1 MDNRIHGGNSIYFMD
16 IKDGTIMDIET
27 LRDDIIKEEGGI
39 ILNPYQDHLGYW
51 TIGAGHLIRDDE
63 KEELMKPISQERAI
77 EIFMKDFNIA
87 LKDMETF
94 TMDMDID
101 ENAKE
106 CVAHMVFQLG
116 LPRLQKFVKFKEC
129 LKNKDYA
136 GAMVEMK
143 DSRWYNQTTN
153 RANRII
159 AKMQKSITVD
169 V

>member
-1 MDNRIHGGNSIYFMD
+1 
-16 IKDGTIMDIET
+16 MDIET

-39 ILNPYQDHLGYW
+39 ILKPYQDHLGYW
-51 TIGAGHLIRDDE
+51 TIGAGHLIRDNE
-63 KEELMKPISQERAI
+63 KDELMKPITKERAV
-77 EIFMKDFNIA
+77 ELFMKDFNVA
-87 LKDMETF
+87 LNDMEIF
-94 TMDMDID
+94 TEDMSLDD
-101 ENAKE
+101 NAKE

-129 LKNKDYA
+129 LKNKDIA

-159 AKMQKSITVD
+159 AKMQKSITAD

>member
-16 IKDGTIMDIET
+16 IKDGTIMDLET
-27 LRDDIIKEEGGI
+27 LREDIIREEGGL
-39 ILNPYQDHLGYW
+39 ILKPYQDHLGYW

-63 KEELMKPISQERAI
+63 KEELMQPITQERGI
-77 EIFMKDFNIA
+77 ELFMKDFNIA

-94 TMDMDID
+94 TEGMEID